1 MKYIFIFFTIIFF
14 IFLSCK
20 NTNAVNNS
28 SLASLDSRFYFNP
41 NNAYN
46 YIKKQTDFGP
56 RIYGSEAHKKARD
69 FFKEEIKSMGYEVFS
84 NNFEAPYIK
93 GRRGENIYAFLKK
106 ENDERENNEEYI
118 IVASHYD
125 SRSVAEKDSKI
136 ENRNKPIDG
145 ANDGAS
151 GAGILLELMRALKN
165 EKLPYSVC
173 FILFDLEDD
182 GNLFYS
188 GGNSLIETDWIQGSI
203 AFVNEII
210 LKDKTLSKEKI
221 KFGILLDMV
230 GGKNA
235 QFKYESFAYAYYPN
249 IYEKI
254 WQFAKDLGYRNYF
267 IKEHYGTITD
277 DHTPFLIERIP
288 FIDIIDMGYKYH
300 HTLED
305 TIDKI
310 DIKTIEAVGNT
321 VEYVLKNADKIF

>member
-1 MKYIFIFFTIIFF
+1 MRYIFILFLSVFF
-14 IFLSCK
+14 IFLSCE
-20 NTNAVNNS
+20 NTNAVNN
-28 SLASLDSRFYFNP
+28 ASLENKFYFNP
-41 NNAYN
+41 NNAYD

-56 RIYGSEAHKKARD
+56 RIYGSESHKNVRD
-69 FFKEEIKSMGYEVFS
+69 FFKEEIKSMGYEAIS
-84 NNFEAPYIK
+84 HNFEAPYIE
-93 GRRGENIYAFLKK
+93 GRKGENIYAFL
-106 ENDERENNEEYI
+106 NGENNEEYI
-118 IVASHYD
+118 IIASHYD

-151 GAGILLELMRALKN
+151 SSGILLELMRALKN
-165 EKLPYSVC
+165 VKLPYSVC

-188 GGNSLIETDWIQGSI
+188 KGNGLTETDWIQGSI
-203 AFVNEII
+203 AFVKDKI
-210 LKDKTLSKEKI
+210 LKDKVLNKEKI

-235 QFKYESFAYAYYPN
+235 RFKYESFAYAYYPN

-254 WQFAKDLGYRNYF
+254 WQFAKDLGYENYF

-277 DHTPFLIERIP
+277 DHIPFLMERIP
-288 FIDIIDMGYKYH
+288 FIDIIDMDYKYH
-300 HTLED
+300 HTSED

-310 DIKTIEAVGNT
+310 DIKTLEAVGNT
-321 VEYVLKNADKIF
+321 VEYVLRNADKIF